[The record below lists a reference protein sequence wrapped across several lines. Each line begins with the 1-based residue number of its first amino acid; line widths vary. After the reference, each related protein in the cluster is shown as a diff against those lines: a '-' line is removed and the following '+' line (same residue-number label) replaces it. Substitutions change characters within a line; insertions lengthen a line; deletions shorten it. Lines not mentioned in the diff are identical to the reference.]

1 MAKKEVKHELVEH
14 ITDLTQYNNDYTKSV
29 IKVIWNDNPITT
41 DIRLMNKD
49 KDFIGKGISLSEEEC
64 EKLVNIL
71 IQQGYGS
78 TEEMKKA
85 IVREMSRTNPDI
97 KTIEDCGEEFKED
110 STCYIDEDGYTVVD
124 IPKYQ

>member
-41 DIRLMNKD
+41 DIRLMNKE

-97 KTIEDCGEEFKED
+97 KTIEDCGEEFEED
-110 STCYIDEDGYTVVD
+110 NTCYIDEDGYTVVD
-124 IPKYQ
+124 IPKYH

>member
-14 ITDLTQYNNDYTKSV
+14 ITDLTQYNNYYTKSV

-41 DIRLMNKD
+41 DIRLMNKE

-97 KTIEDCGEEFKED
+97 KTIEDCGEEFEED
-110 STCYIDEDGYTVVD
+110 NTCYIDEDGYTVVD
-124 IPKYQ
+124 IPKYH